1 MIIKKLLETVIELSD
16 PNDMFLNIDDMLI
29 QKLYDK
35 FVGVC
40 YQSSYIIKINRIIR
54 RSYIFMQTSLDGN
67 SQVNVKFEVD
77 ALTYITNEIINGCT
91 IVKKEPNGIIHAK
104 SKYAG
109 IQMSIQQNMSIFKEN
124 DIVPVIV
131 KRVRYNINNLNVSVL
146 AVPFTPIEYKPVYY
160 KLNGKLSDDEK
171 FNIKNMISQINKEET
186 KIKKLNVLSKKIF
199 NFFVDLQYNPTKTKS
214 IESEKKIQIT
224 DLLDIKT
231 GYIYKPN
238 NKKNEPYVYHTTKNI
253 ESSLDTIT
261 GDIEIKSDTKD
272 LGVEPL
278 SKDFNF
284 EYLYKIS
291 KQKI

>member
-131 KRVRYNINNLNVSVL
+131 KRVRYNI
-146 AVPFTPIEYKPVYY
+146 
-160 KLNGKLSDDEK
+160 
-171 FNIKNMISQINKEET
+171 
-186 KIKKLNVLSKKIF
+186 
-199 NFFVDLQYNPTKTKS
+199 FF
-214 IESEKKIQIT
+214 
-224 DLLDIKT
+224 
-231 GYIYKPN
+231 
-238 NKKNEPYVYHTTKNI
+238 TKN
-253 ESSLDTIT
+253 
-261 GDIEIKSDTKD
+261 
-272 LGVEPL
+272 
-278 SKDFNF
+278 
-284 EYLYKIS
+284 
-291 KQKI
+291 